1 MIKKNRITPITMR
14 LKKKIS
20 KGRFIEL
27 DFLRGFAITHM
38 IILHLLWDLDYYNI
52 LPTNSL
58 IQNTNIIVQVTFF
71 TIVGMCL
78 AITFN
83 KKRDNPN
90 KLYKHLVKR
99 GLWIFSLGLVLTAV
113 TLVFMPERPIIFGV
127 LHCIG
132 LCIILSIPFL
142 KLSEYN
148 YPIALSMIVIGIVL
162 GSFTIQNASVLHLVV
177 GLHPA
182 DIWAY
187 TIDYFP
193 IFPWL
198 GVTLLGVS
206 IGNILYKDN
215 KRNFYLPD
223 ISKYLPVKA
232 LAFLGKRSLAIYL
245 FHQPAIVGLITLYTI
260 L

>member
-1 MIKKNRITPITMR
+1 MIKKKFITKAAMR
-14 LKKKIS
+14 LKKPK
-20 KGRFIEL
+20 KKERFIEL

-38 IILHLLWDLDYYNI
+38 ILLHILWDLDYYNI

-71 TIVGMCL
+71 TIVGICL

-83 KKRDNPN
+83 KKRDNP
-90 KLYKHLVKR
+90 KTFYKHLVKR
-99 GLWIFSLGLVLTAV
+99 GLWIFSLGMILTIV
-113 TLVFMPERPIIFGV
+113 TLIFMPDRPILFGV

-142 KLSEYN
+142 KLSEKN
-148 YPIALSMIVIGIVL
+148 YPIALLMILTGIVL
-162 GSFTIQNASVLHLVV
+162 GEMVFQNASIFHLIV

-198 GVTLLGVS
+198 GVTLLGVT
-206 IGNILYKDN
+206 IGNILYKDS
-215 KRNFYLPD
+215 KRRFYLPD
-223 ISKYLPVKA
+223 LSNYIPVRM
-232 LAFLGKRSLAIYL
+232 LSWLGKRSLAIYL
-245 FHQPAIVGLITLYTI
+245 VHQPAIVGLITLYTI